1 MPEADLKVEVTK
13 SGPCERTLDVTI
25 EPEAVKSERE
35 KVITAFRKAAK
46 INGFRPGKAPRE
58 LIARTFAESI
68 RDEVMQ
74 NVISASLEK
83 AIAQEDLVPLSRPR
97 IEKVDFGEDD
107 RLNFQ
112 ARFEVRPEIN
122 LARYKKFKIEKKV
135 HKVTDEDVE
144 QAIENLRQEQA
155 RFIPKEGVAEKGD
168 YLILDFCVLDEDGK
182 PSPEARRTNQL
193 LMAGHDDPLALFSH
207 KLVGLGE
214 GENQIIEIDF
224 PEDYPDDSIRGRK
237 ISYRV
242 DVKGVRVK
250 SLPELDDH
258 FAKQVS
264 NAEDVSGLRKLVR
277 ESLER
282 EIDRRA
288 NQQVEEEI
296 FKQIIEAN
304 PFDVPSTLV
313 NFTLERLLENYKRD
327 FQQTDEQRLAEAL
340 RPIAEFIVKKE
351 YIVAEIARKEQISVS
366 GEEIQVTI
374 EEFATQ
380 LDKPVE
386 EIRKDFGTPEG
397 LNRLRS
403 LIQEEKVVQF
413 LLENN
418 DIKKVEE

>member
-1 MPEADLKVEVTK
+1 MKVEVTK

-242 DVKGVRVK
+242 DVKGVREK

-313 NFTLERLLENYKRD
+313 NFTLGRLLENYKRD
-327 FQQTDEQRLAEAL
+327 SQQTDEQRLAEAL

-386 EIRKDFGTPEG
+386 EIRKDFGTLEG
-397 LNRLRS
+397 LNKLRS